1 MPLVREGVAA
11 GVAEH
16 GGCALSSR
24 PGAAG
29 VCSKDLTTKSQHAV
43 IVRVTVEASKMAGGS
58 GADTS
63 GLN

>member
-1 MPLVREGVAA
+1 
-11 GVAEH
+11 
-16 GGCALSSR
+16 LSE
-24 PGAAG
+24 ATG
-29 VCSKDLTTKSQHAV
+29 VCSKDRTTKRQHAV